1 MLDYMF
7 DMCIFLWLQ
16 VVLFIISLCLS
27 YYKTKINSST
37 IQKGPFSW
45 RKRII
50 SIVTICATWLEN
62 ETGAGLPGTLG
73 DFD

>member
-1 MLDYMF
+1 MF
-7 DMCIFLWLQ
+7 AMCIFLWLQ

-27 YYKTKINSST
+27 YYKAKINSFT
-37 IQKGPFSW
+37 IQKGPYSW
-45 RKRII
+45 GKRII

-62 ETGAGLPGTLG
+62 ETWVGLPGTLG